1 MSMQKSLKSTNCDQ
15 KGLTL
20 IELMVALAIGSF
32 LVIGSM
38 QIYSQSRE
46 AFIINESIARVQETA
61 QFAMDTIEADLRMA
75 SNWGRT
81 SRGLAIENRSIAG
94 NANPKPFNNV
104 PDAWDCG
111 EDWVLDLALPVDGA
125 NNTFNLPCAAE
136 GGVQASSDLI
146 TVRRATVNPQTPT
159 PGRLQIQTTR
169 IAGELFSDGFVPAL
183 FVAPADPLN
192 PLPNESATHNLM
204 VSSYYVAAD
213 SILIPGVPTLRR
225 KSLVVNAGFSSI
237 VDVEVAPGVENLQVQ
252 LGIDVD
258 ADNTVDRYV
267 NPGDDIYN
275 PTAAGYVPGAR
286 VITARIWL
294 VVRGVSRE
302 PGIIDTYTYQPG
314 DVNLGTFSDD
324 LRRMQVSKTILLRNT
339 RT

>member
-1 MSMQKSLKSTNCDQ
+1 MTNKNVQLHMQH
-15 KGLTL
+15 GLTL
-20 IELMVALAIGSF
+20 IELMVALTIGSF
-32 LVIGSM
+32 LVIGSV

-81 SRGLAIENRSIAG
+81 SRGLTIENRSIGG
-94 NANPKPFNNV
+94 NANPKPLNNV
-104 PDAWDCG
+104 PTECG
-111 EDWVLDLALPVDGA
+111 ADWVLDLGMPVDGA
-125 NNTFNLPCAAE
+125 NNTFNLPCAAL
-136 GGVQASSDLI
+136 GGVQALSDLI
-146 TVRRATVNPQTPT
+146 TVRRAAVNPIDPAELLSQ
-159 PGRLQIQTTR
+159 PGRLRIQSTR
-169 IAGELFSDGFVPAL
+169 IAGELFDDGVIPTL
-183 FVAPADPLN
+183 FSPAD
-192 PLPNESATHNLM
+192 SATHNLM

-213 SILIPGVPTLRR
+213 SDLIPGVPTLRR
-225 KSLVVNAGFSSI
+225 KSLVVTAGVSSI
-237 VDVEVAPGVENLQVQ
+237 VDVEIAPGVENLQVQ

-258 ADNTVDRYV
+258 EDNTVDRYV

-275 PTAAGYVPGAR
+275 PTAPGYVPGAR

-294 VVRGVSRE
+294 VVRGVTRE
-302 PGIIDTYTYQPG
+302 NGIIDTYVYQPG